1 MKIRV
6 KHTYTGWKTN
16 ERVIYPGLYDVDDAR
31 LFGAANYLVA
41 NNHAIVVADPEPVV
55 VPEPE
60 PEPVIEVAPVPEP
73 EAEETQLAEFPPAYP
88 VKSRRPAKK
97 RK

>member
-1 MKIRV
+1 MRIRV
-6 KHTYTGWKTN
+6 KGTYTGWKTN

-31 LFGAANYLVA
+31 LFGAANYLIR
-41 NNHAIVVADPEPVV
+41 NGHAVVVAEPVAVV

-60 PEPVIEVAPVPEP
+60 PVIEPKPEP
-73 EAEETQLAEFPPAYP
+73 EVEETQLEEFPPAYP
-88 VKSRRPAKK
+88 VKNKRVTKK

>member
-1 MKIRV
+1 MQIRV

-31 LFGAANYLVA
+31 LFGAANYLIR
-41 NNHAIVVADPEPVV
+41 NNHAVVVADPEPVV

-60 PEPVIEVAPVPEP
+60 PEV
-73 EAEETQLAEFPPAYP
+73 EETQLAEFPPAYP

>member
-31 LFGAANYLVA
+31 LFGAANYLIR
-41 NNHAIVVADPEPVV
+41 NNHAVVVAEPVAVV

-60 PEPVIEVAPVPEP
+60 PEV
-73 EAEETQLAEFPPAYP
+73 EETQLAEFPPAYP

>member
-16 ERVIYPGLYDVDDAR
+16 ERVIYPSLYDVDDAR
-31 LFGAANYLVA
+31 LFGAANYLIR
-41 NNHAIVVADPEPVV
+41 NNHAVVVAEPVAVV

-60 PEPVIEVAPVPEP
+60 PVIEPEP
-73 EAEETQLAEFPPAYP
+73 EPEVEETQLEEFPPAYP